1 MIIKGRN
8 FHVCFQKHLFL
19 FLETTYFC
27 ILVLYHATF
36 LGSFF
41 IIAYRFL
48 VQSLGFSIH
57 NMSRVKRDSFNSS
70 FLIWMPFIYF
80 SCWVALTRTSSTML
94 NRSDENGHTC
104 LISQKAF
111 RFSLLSMMLT
121 VGFSCMTFIMLRY
134 IPSMGLP

>member
-57 NMSRVKRDSFNSS
+57 NMSCVKRDSFNSS

-80 SCWVALTRTSSTML
+80 SCLTDPTKSSSVML
-94 NRSDENGHTC
+94 NSSYESGYLCHVFDLKE
-104 LISQKAF
+104 K
-111 RFSLLSMMLT
+111 LS
-121 VGFSCMTFIMLRY
+121 TFHH
-134 IPSMGLP
+134 